1 METMAITAEEDD
13 GQMQTQCE
21 PCDDATVKPLLSAP
35 LSEKDFIRLKHFIYE
50 ECGIKITAAK
60 RTMIEA
66 RLQKRLRALGLA
78 TFSRYCDYLFS
89 PQGMADELVHMID
102 VITTNKTDFFREPI
116 HFSYLTD
123 KALQAIL
130 TRSGTKRTVT
140 VWSAGCSSGEE
151 AYTLAIVLQEFADY
165 HDLDFTILASDIS
178 TRMLEKA
185 RLAIYDEER
194 VAPIPAALRK
204 KYLLRSKD
212 REKGIY
218 RIVPELRE
226 RVKFRR
232 VNFMEGDL
240 WFKEPID
247 VIFCRNVIIYFDK
260 PTQEKLLNKLC
271 RCLSV
276 NGYLFLGHSETLLG
290 MNLPLV
296 QVAPTVYRKA
306 G

>member
-1 METMAITAEEDD
+1 
-13 GQMQTQCE
+13 
-21 PCDDATVKPLLSAP
+21 
-35 LSEKDFIRLKHFIYE
+35 
-50 ECGIKITAAK
+50 
-60 RTMIEA
+60 MIEA
-66 RLQKRLRALGLA
+66 RLQKRLRALGL
-78 TFSRYCDYLFS
+78 TSFCRYCDYLFS
-89 PQGMADELVHMID
+89 PKGMADELVNMID
-102 VITTNKTDFFREPI
+102 VVTTNKTDFFREPT

-130 TRSGTKRTVT
+130 SRGGTGKNVT

-194 VAPIPAALRK
+194 VAPIPPELRK

-212 REKGIY
+212 REKGVY

-226 RVKFRR
+226 RVTFHR
-232 VNFMEGDL
+232 VNFMEGDR

-260 PTQEKLLNKLC
+260 PTQERLLNKLC
-271 RCLSV
+271 RCLCA

-296 QVAPTVYRKA
+296 QVSPTVYRKT

>member
-1 METMAITAEEDD
+1 METMVMTAGENGELE
-13 GQMQTQCE
+13 QTWRE
-21 PCDDATVKPLLSAP
+21 PYDDAPVNSLLSAP
-35 LSEKDFIRLKHFIYE
+35 LSEKDFIRLKNFIYE

-66 RLQKRLRALGLA
+66 RLQKRLRALRLA
-78 TFSRYCDYLFS
+78 SFSRYCDYLFS
-89 PQGMADELVHMID
+89 QEGMAAELVHMID

-130 TRSGTKRTVT
+130 TRDGTKRTIT

-178 TRMLEKA
+178 TRMLDQA

-194 VAPIPAALRK
+194 VVPIPPALRK

-226 RVKFRR
+226 RVKFHR

-271 RCLSV
+271 RCLSA

>member
-1 METMAITAEEDD
+1 METVMTTAGEDG
-13 GQMQTQCE
+13 GQEQTWHE
-21 PCDDATVKPLLSAP
+21 PYNDAPARPPLSAP
-35 LSEKDFIRLKHFIYE
+35 LSEKDFIRLKDFINE

-78 TFSRYCDYLFS
+78 SFSRYCEYLFS
-89 PQGMADELVHMID
+89 PEGMADELVHMID
-102 VITTNKTDFFREPI
+102 VVTTNKTDFFREPI

-130 TRSGTKRTVT
+130 TRDGKKKTIT

-185 RLAIYDEER
+185 RLAIYDGER
-194 VAPIPAALRK
+194 VAPIPPELRK

-212 REKGIY
+212 RKKGTY

-226 RVKFRR
+226 RVQFHR
-232 VNFMEGDL
+232 VNFMEDDL
-240 WFKEPID
+240 WFKKPID

-260 PTQEKLLNKLC
+260 PTQEKFLNKLC
-271 RCLSV
+271 RCLSA

-296 QVAPTVYRKA
+296 QVAPTVYRKT

>member
-1 METMAITAEEDD
+1 MMVMTAEEHGGQ
-13 GQMQTQCE
+13 GQMWRE
-21 PCDDATVKPLLSAP
+21 SCDDAPVNALLSAR
-35 LSEKDFIRLKHFIYE
+35 LQEKDFIRLKNFIYK
-50 ECGIKITAAK
+50 ECGIKVTATK
-60 RTMIEA
+60 KTMIEA
-66 RLQKRLRALGLA
+66 RLQKRLRTLGLPS
-78 TFSRYCDYLFS
+78 FSRYCDYLFS
-89 PQGMADELVHMID
+89 RKGMADELVHMID
-102 VITTNKTDFFREPI
+102 VITTNKTDFFREPT

-130 TRSGTKRTVT
+130 THDGTKRTIT

-151 AYTLAIVLQEFADY
+151 AFTLAIVLQEFADY
-165 HDLDFTILASDIS
+165 HDLDFTVLASDIS
-178 TRMLEKA
+178 MRMLEKA
-185 RLAIYDEER
+185 RLAIYSEEQ
-194 VAPIPAALRK
+194 VAPIPHALQK

-212 REKGIY
+212 REKGTY

-226 RVKFRR
+226 RVKLHR
-232 VNFMEGDL
+232 VNFMEGDR

-260 PTQEKLLNKLC
+260 PTQEKILNKLC
-271 RCLSV
+271 RCLSAT
-276 NGYLFLGHSETLLG
+276 GYLFLGHSETLLG